1 LYDLNE
7 QKRRASGP
15 PQAGQKRYRN
25 GPILIN
31 FDIRERFAN
40 SRTNFFII
48 AASANVPITASFHT
62 ELRNH

>member
-1 LYDLNE
+1 MN
-7 QKRRASGP
+7 KRGGP
-15 PQAGQKRYRN
+15 KTLQAGQKRYRN

-48 AASANVPITASFHT
+48 AASAHVPITASFHK